1 MRFLSPG
8 FLFALLAIAIP
19 IIIHLFNF
27 RKFRKVYFSN
37 VRFLK
42 SVQIQTSSRQHLK
55 DRLILTSRILA
66 LTFLVFAFARPY
78 IPNPEQN
85 GSFQQE
91 VVSIFIDNSYSM
103 EAVNKEGTLMDEAK
117 RRAKEIAS
125 AYSLNDKFQLLTND
139 FEGRY
144 QRLLNYEEF
153 QSAVEEV
160 KISSA
165 NRDLNQIIRRQEDVF
180 TKEPNSRK
188 TIYIISDFQENILS
202 SAPVEADSSVT
213 VRLVRLKSNPQ
224 PNISVDSVWFTSKI
238 HKPGDSEQMIV
249 KLRNNSD
256 QEAANI
262 PIRISINKQQKALG
276 SLSIEPRATSNDT
289 LSFSGLKAGWQEGEI
304 EITDF
309 PVVFDDKFYF
319 SFNVQQSLSLLIING
334 GAESDYLNS
343 VYRSDVFFTRTN
355 IGIGN
360 ISYSELNKYPIII
373 LNEAFEISEGLI
385 QQLKGYINGG
395 GSLMIF
401 PDLDGNRES
410 FAKLLQSL
418 GTDLPG
424 EIVTVETRV
433 SSINLQHPVFKGV
446 FENIPRQLD
455 LPVAKKYL
463 RYHARNNTSRQS
475 ILEFPNRVTFF
486 NEYRLGRGKIYLSAV
501 PLNAESSNFARHS
514 VFVPIM
520 YQTAL
525 LSLQDQNLFHKLNR
539 DLVIELPKLTLNS
552 NQTLKLKLDK
562 FEAIPDLRQDENMS
576 QLYIADQ
583 VRNTGNYQLLKN
595 DSLLSILSFNDAG
608 PESDLSYA
616 SDRTIK
622 AGFSNQ
628 EIELLNPEPG
638 SMQGTVKSINQGTSL
653 WKICIIFSLLFLA
666 AEILLI
672 RFYKQSQTKAVK
684 FEKSLNSVGHHP

>member
-8 FLFALLAIAIP
+8 FLFALLAIALP

-27 RKFRKVYFSN
+27 RKFKKVYFSN

-55 DRLILTSRILA
+55 DRLILASRILA
-66 LTFLVFAFARPY
+66 LTFLVFAFAGPY
-78 IPNPEQN
+78 IPNPEQKD
-85 GSFQQE
+85 SFQRE

-144 QRLLNYEEF
+144 QRLLNYDEF

-160 KISSA
+160 RISSA
-165 NRDLNQIIRRQEDVF
+165 NRDLSQIIRRQEDVF
-180 TKEPNSRK
+180 TNETASRK
-188 TIYIISDFQENILS
+188 TAYIISDFQENILS
-202 SAPVEADSSVT
+202 SAPVQPDSSVT

-224 PNISVDSVWFTSKI
+224 PNISIDSVWLTSAI
-238 HKPGDSEQMIV
+238 HKPGDSEQLIV

-256 QEAANI
+256 QKAENI
-262 PIRISINKQQKALG
+262 PIKISINKMQKALG
-276 SLSIEPRATSNDT
+276 SQTIEPRATSNDT
-289 LSFSGLKAGWQEGEI
+289 LSFSGLKAGWQAGEI

-319 SFNVQQSLSLLIING
+319 SFNVQLSLPLLIING
-334 GAESDYLNS
+334 STESEYLNS
-343 VYRSDVFFTRTN
+343 VYRSDAFFAREN
-355 IGIGN
+355 VSIGN
-360 ISYSELNKYPIII
+360 INYSQLNKYPIII
-373 LNEAFEISEGLI
+373 VNEAREISDGLI
-385 QQLKGYINGG
+385 QQLRGYADRG

-401 PDLDGNRES
+401 PALDGNQDS
-410 FAKLLQSL
+410 FTKLLRAL
-418 GTDLPG
+418 GTELPA
-424 EIVTVETRV
+424 EIVSAETRV

-463 RYHARNNTSRQS
+463 RYLVRNNTTRKD
-475 ILEFPNRVTFF
+475 ILGFPGRDAFF
-486 NEYRLGRGKIYLSAV
+486 SEYRLGSGKVYLSAV

-525 LSLQDQNLFHKLNR
+525 LSLQDQSLFHKLNR

-552 NQTLKLKLDK
+552 NQTLKLRQDK
-562 FEAIPDLRQDENMS
+562 FEAIPDLRQNENMS

-583 VRNTGNYQLLKN
+583 VRSTGNYQLLKN
-595 DSLLSILSFNDAG
+595 DSLISVLSFNDAG

-616 SDRTIK
+616 SDRAIK
-622 AGFSNQ
+622 AEFPDQ
-628 EIELLNPEPG
+628 KIELINPEPG
-638 SMQGTVKSINQGTSL
+638 SMQGTVESINQGTSL
-653 WKICIIFSLLFLA
+653 WKICIILSLLFLA

-672 RFYKQSQTKAVK
+672 RFYKRTPTNTV
-684 FEKSLNSVGHHP
+684 NT

>member
-27 RKFRKVYFSN
+27 RKFKKVYFSN

-55 DRLILTSRILA
+55 DRLILASRILA

-78 IPNPEQN
+78 IPNPEHTD
-85 GSFQQE
+85 SFRQE
-91 VVSIFIDNSYSM
+91 VVSIFVDNSYSM
-103 EAVNKEGTLMDEAK
+103 EAVNKEGTLLDEAK

-144 QRLLNYEEF
+144 QRLLNYDEF

-160 KISSA
+160 RISPA
-165 NRDLNQIIRRQEDVF
+165 NRDLSQIIRRQEDVF
-180 TKEPNSRK
+180 TKEPNARK
-188 TIYIISDFQENILS
+188 TVYIISDFQENILS
-202 SAPVEADSSVT
+202 QAPVNADTSVT
-213 VRLVRLKSNPQ
+213 VRLVRLKANPQ
-224 PNISVDSVWFTSKI
+224 PNVSIDSVWFTSAI

-256 QEAANI
+256 QEAENI
-262 PIRISINKQQKALG
+262 PIKISINKQQKALG
-276 SLSIEPRATSNDT
+276 SLTIEPRATSNDT

-304 EITDF
+304 AITDF

-334 GAESDYLNS
+334 GPESDYLNS
-343 VYRSDVFFTRTN
+343 VYRSDAFFTVVN
-355 IGIGN
+355 AGIGN

-373 LNEAFEISEGLI
+373 LNEASELSEGLV
-385 QQLKGYINGG
+385 QQLRGYTERG

-410 FAKLLQSL
+410 FTKLLQSL
-418 GTDLPG
+418 GTELPG
-424 EIVTVETRV
+424 EIVTAETRV

-463 RYHARNNTSRQS
+463 RYNARNNTNRQS
-475 ILEFPNRVTFF
+475 ILDFPGRITFF
-486 NEYRLGRGKIYLSAV
+486 SEYQLGRGKIYLSAV

-514 VFVPIM
+514 VFVPLM

-525 LSLQDQNLFHKLNR
+525 LSLQEQDLFHKLNV
-539 DLVIELPKLTLNS
+539 DQVIELPKLTLNA
-552 NQTLKLKLDK
+552 NQTLKLKLDQ
-562 FEAIPDLRQDENMS
+562 FEAIPDLRQNENMS

-583 VRNTGNYQLLKN
+583 VRNVGNYQLLKN

-616 SDRTIK
+616 SDRTIR
-622 AGFSNQ
+622 AGFPGQ
-628 EIELLNPEPG
+628 KIELITPQPG
-638 SMQGTVKSINQGTSL
+638 SMQGAVRSINQGTSL
-653 WKICIIFSLLFLA
+653 WKLCIVVSLLFLA
-666 AEILLI
+666 AETLLI
-672 RFYKQSQTKAVK
+672 RFYKKSQIKAV
-684 FEKSLNSVGHHP
+684 NT